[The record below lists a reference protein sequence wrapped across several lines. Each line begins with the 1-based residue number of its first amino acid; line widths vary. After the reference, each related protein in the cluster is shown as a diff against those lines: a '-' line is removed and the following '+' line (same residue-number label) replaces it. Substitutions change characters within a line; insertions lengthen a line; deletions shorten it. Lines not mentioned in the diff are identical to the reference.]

1 MLPARDARRTGMAT
15 GWSEIEE
22 LLVGLAGDDLA
33 EQGEVHPTL
42 VALTGDTLAF
52 LAFLRPFEKGCYA
65 DPMIELLA
73 LAMPLGCDRLALSIG
88 GRVWSLE
95 DPIPPV
101 SDHVDLRQRALVL
114 YYVEGTEPAV
124 SDSVLHPFDLVDGE
138 VVWSPPVGDLGTAE
152 GWIPEALRLAVQR
165 RGELATGDAE
175 IRRQAARCQQ
185 LGHEVHLGPEVA
197 ERLLA
202 APERCATPPRQRRR
216 WLRA

>member
-1 MLPARDARRTGMAT
+1 MAP
-15 GWSEIEE
+15 GWSDIEA

-33 EQGEVHPTL
+33 EDGEVHPAL
-42 VALTGDTLAF
+42 VALSGDTLAF

-101 SDHVDLRQRALVL
+101 SDEADLRQRALVL
-114 YYVEGTEPAV
+114 YYVDGTGPVV
-124 SDSVLHPFDLVDGE
+124 SDSVLHPFDLVDGA
-138 VVWSPPVGDLGTAE
+138 VVWAPPVGDLGGAQ
-152 GWIPEALRLAVQR
+152 GWIPEALRLSVER
-165 RGELATGDAE
+165 REELATGDAE
-175 IRRQAARCQQ
+175 IRRQAARCER

-202 APERCATPPRQRRR
+202 APERCVTPPRRRR
-216 WLRA
+216 RGLRA